1 VALIAGS
8 GLLATG
14 HGRVAA
20 AVAEAKMN
28 LSFEQSRSRS
38 GWPICA
44 AIDAAGRHGG
54 RRWPFRSPRSAPH
67 CARAGGDGFPARDR
81 RAKLSTPPA
90 LNASLAGCRKSV
102 CPAVWSMI

>member
-14 HGRVAA
+14 HGRDAA

-28 LSFEQSRSRS
+28 LGFEQSRSRS

-44 AIDAAGRHGG
+44 AIDAAARHGG
-54 RRWPFRSPRSAPH
+54 RPLPSAHRDLLRTARVRAVMDSCPRS
-67 CARAGGDGFPARDR
+67 
-81 RAKLSTPPA
+81 SSYPPA
-90 LNASLAGCRKSV
+90 LNAGPGSGREIPFARPFG
-102 CPAVWSMI
+102 A